1 MNIDIL
7 DYKKYEYQND
17 DRERKL
23 IANYENDIADFS
35 IGSIIN
41 IVEDSYEI
49 YMYVID
55 NKKDTIISRLLLIN
69 EENLEKAKEIHE
81 KNCELIRKNDINL
94 ILQSLIK

>member
-7 DYKKYEYQND
+7 DYKKYEYESD

-23 IANYENDIADFS
+23 IANYEHDIADFS

-41 IVEDSYEI
+41 IVEDSYESYI
-49 YMYVID
+49 YIID
-55 NKKDTIISRLLLIN
+55 NKKDIIITRLLLIN

-81 KNCELIRKNDINL
+81 NNCKLIRKNFRED
-94 ILQSLIK
+94 